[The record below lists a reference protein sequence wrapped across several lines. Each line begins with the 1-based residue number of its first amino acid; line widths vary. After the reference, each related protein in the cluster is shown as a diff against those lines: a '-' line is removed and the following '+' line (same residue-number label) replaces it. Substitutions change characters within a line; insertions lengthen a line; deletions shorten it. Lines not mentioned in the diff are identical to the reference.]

1 MILKNLQLL
10 VCIVLIFLI
19 VGPVYAETEESR
31 KHIRVWD
38 NINDPTG
45 ETYYDWNWC
54 MDKYELE
61 LYQYYRIVHTLTGWN
76 IPLLE
81 YLEVVS
87 PEDLATMPPGM
98 YELLFNMGRITPRIT
113 PLFDDGYG
121 SSSSNSTWYS
131 VSRYHIW
138 VSPDGE
144 VYNGDLPPY
153 QWLVWN
159 GWEKYA
165 DHLPAPPEGA
175 PFPAP
180 EYKGTP
186 RNTLPFARMD
196 IRGFY
201 NIDYEIENPCPD
213 AIIDPIDLSEWEWT
227 PEMKEHLANLGLDPD
242 MGRTRLGYEKSGLT
256 ITMVGMTPSG
266 VMKEWTLTLSKGGW
280 TCGSASAE
288 DLENILF
295 ILKRIDAI
303 SDNSVA
309 APAPAVTEK
318 RSLSS
323 LKDLV
328 SGTLNARMQP
338 EFTTN
343 PASLLAA
350 KGLTL
355 NEMDM
360 NAFKGVNS
368 SAVQKSRIMSG
379 QSTIVPVSDRSE
391 LLSRSDIPVQ
401 IKTPAS
407 IKAAGAFQKGS
418 QARARG

>member
-1 MILKNLQLL
+1 MTILP
-10 VCIVLIFLI
+10 ILIGIIIIISLI
-19 VGPVYAETEESR
+19 VGPVYAETKEQHGGSYYMR
-31 KHIRVWD
+31 DGR
-38 NINDPTG
+38 DPTG
-45 ETYYDWNWC
+45 ETEYHWYW
-54 MDKYELE
+54 YEDEHEME
-61 LYQYYRIVHTLTGWN
+61 LHQYYRIVHTLTGWN

-98 YELLFNMGRITPRIT
+98 YELFNMGHT
-113 PLFDDGYG
+113 PLFHEGFG
-121 SSSSNSTWYS
+121 TSSSNSTWWDAHPL
-131 VSRYHIW
+131 HIW
-138 VSPDGE
+138 ISPEGE
-144 VYNGDLPPY
+144 AYNGDLPPY

-159 GWEKYA
+159 GWEEYA

-213 AIIDPIDLSEWEWT
+213 AIIDPIDLSDWDWT

-242 MGRTRLGYEKSGLT
+242 MSKTRLGYEKSGIT

-280 TCGSASAE
+280 TCDSASAE
-288 DLENILF
+288 ELENILF

-328 SGTLNARMQP
+328 SNTLNARIQP

-355 NEMDM
+355 NEMEM
-360 NAFKGVNS
+360 NAVKGVNS
-368 SAVQKSRIMSG
+368 SAIRKSSIVSG
-379 QSTIVPVSDRSE
+379 QSVTASISDRRE
-391 LLSRSDIPVQ
+391 LLSRTGAITERKSPL
-401 IKTPAS
+401 S

>member
-1 MILKNLQLL
+1 ME
-10 VCIVLIFLI
+10 C
-19 VGPVYAETEESR
+19 
-31 KHIRVWD
+31 
-38 NINDPTG
+38 
-45 ETYYDWNWC
+45 
-54 MDKYELE
+54 
-61 LYQYYRIVHTLTGWN
+61 
-76 IPLLE
+76 
-81 YLEVVS
+81 
-87 PEDLATMPPGM
+87 
-98 YELLFNMGRITPRIT
+98 
-113 PLFDDGYG
+113 
-121 SSSSNSTWYS
+121 
-131 VSRYHIW
+131 
-138 VSPDGE
+138 
-144 VYNGDLPPY
+144 
-153 QWLVWN
+153 
-159 GWEKYA
+159 
-165 DHLPAPPEGA
+165 
-175 PFPAP
+175 PF
-180 EYKGTP
+180 
-186 RNTLPFARMD
+186 
-196 IRGFY
+196 
-201 NIDYEIENPCPD
+201 PD
-213 AIIDPIDLSEWEWT
+213 AIADPDPHSEWIWT
-227 PEMKEHLANLGLDPD
+227 PEMKEALSALGLDPNIAN
-242 MGRTRLGYEKSGLT
+242 TRLGYENSGTT
-256 ITMVGMTPSG
+256 ITMVGMTPTG
-266 VMKEWTLTLSKGGW
+266 IMKEWTLTLSKGGW